1 MIKKTTLHELHLSA
15 SAKMVD
21 FNGWLMPIHYGSQ
34 IKEHQTVRNSC
45 GVFDVS
51 HMAILDVEGSE
62 VNAFLRTLLS
72 NDIDLLEEDYSSL
85 YSAML
90 NESGGVIDDLIAY
103 KMPSGYRLVVN
114 CATRESDIVWI
125 KKQSENKKQKRENIV
140 HV

>member
-51 HMAILDVEGSE
+51 HMTIL
-62 VNAFLRTLLS
+62 
-72 NDIDLLEEDYSSL
+72 DIDL
-85 YSAML
+85 
-90 NESGGVIDDLIAY
+90 NE
-103 KMPSGYRLVVN
+103 
-114 CATRESDIVWI
+114 
-125 KKQSENKKQKRENIV
+125 
-140 HV
+140 

>member
-1 MIKKTTLHELHLSA
+1 
-15 SAKMVD
+15 MVD

-103 KMPSGYRLVVN
+103 KMPSGYRL
-114 CATRESDIVWI
+114 SLIHI
-125 KKQSENKKQKRENIV
+125 
-140 HV
+140 